1 MSIVQFNPW
10 RELGRLSANP
20 GPTNADP
27 GNSRGWIPVVDIWET
42 PEAFRIDMEVPA
54 VQAEDVNVSVDEGVL
69 RVSGERKQVE
79 RAEDERNHRLE
90 RRYGSFSR
98 TFKLPE
104 NADEENISAR
114 VDHGVLALSI
124 AKKTVLEPRRI
135 EVIAA

>member
-10 RELGRLSANP
+10 RELERLSVNTSPAT
-20 GPTNADP
+20 GPIN
-27 GNSRGWIPVVDIWET
+27 GNGWTPVVDIWET

-54 VQAEDVNVSVDEGVL
+54 VQADDVDVSVDEGVL
-69 RVSGERKQVE
+69 RISGVRKQVE
-79 RAEDERNHRLE
+79 RAEDEQNHRLE

-104 NADEENISAR
+104 NADEEKISAR
-114 VDHGVLALSI
+114 VNNGVLALSI
-124 AKKTVLEPRRI
+124 SKKTVVEPRRI

>member
-10 RELGRLSANP
+10 RELERLSANP

-79 RAEDERNHRLE
+79 RAEDERTHRLE